1 MANAIRG
8 LSSNAESWKR
18 VKSESKRAAIDGLI
32 YGIIGY
38 KIVMP
43 VVQP

>member
-8 LSSNAESWKR
+8 LSNNAESWKR

-32 YGIIGY
+32 YGINGY
-38 KIVMP
+38 KVIVP